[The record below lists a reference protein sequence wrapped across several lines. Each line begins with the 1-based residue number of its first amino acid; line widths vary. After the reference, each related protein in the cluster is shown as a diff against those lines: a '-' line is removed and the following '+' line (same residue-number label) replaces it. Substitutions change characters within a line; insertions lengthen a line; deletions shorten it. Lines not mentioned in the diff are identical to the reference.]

1 MAGTTPN
8 RGYPYPTSGDSGDV
22 PAAIQAL
29 AEAVDLD
36 MQLLDESIVRRPIA
50 VVSSRTSTAQ
60 VFPAD
65 VATEATFDFVH
76 IDTDGITDLSAF
88 PTRLTPTSPGMWV
101 FWAAIE
107 NPALQSRSRDVF
119 LRFNGG
125 DLSRQT
131 FHVNGST
138 VSASMMT
145 NSAIALMNGTTD
157 YFSVS
162 FEPDGGLDDYKIR
175 VKRMGCFR
183 VTNA

>member
-8 RGYPYPTSGDSGDV
+8 RGYPYPTSGDVGDV

-36 MQLLDESIVRRPIA
+36 MQLLDDSIVRRPIA

-65 VATEATFDFVH
+65 IATEAAFDFVH

-88 PTRLTPTSPGMWV
+88 PTRLTPTTPGLWL

-107 NPALQSRSRDVF
+107 TPGLTMRTKDMF
-119 LRFNGG
+119 LRQNGG
-125 DLSRQT
+125 DLSRQG
-131 FHVNGST
+131 FHINGTPS
-138 VSASMMT
+138 SSMLT
-145 NSAIALMNGTTD
+145 NSAMSFMDGVSD

-162 FEPDGGLDDYKIR
+162 FEPDQAADDYKIR

-183 VTNA
+183 LTNA